1 MPVRICS
8 CTAAKCPIAKPLPV
22 CVLFCHPAAYQG
34 RIPVTFGN
42 CTPRA
47 SLGGSCWREQ
57 GKDTCICHSE
67 AIYNLWAWFK
77 TYHFFFL
84 AAENI
89 PILLTK
95 ESGVYSALV
104 KNPLT
109 HVRDKFAPKDS
120 KESSQSSLAC
130 KESLL
135 LLKSILRQN
144 VFSPAQLAN
153 STGWYWVVSRTISL
167 QLLLFT
173 FLFSNHHPTWL
184 YGSCLSSAAQP
195 LPDMEWRKTIS
206 WFFPPHASASPGL
219 LPEQHQAQAYHQT
232 VKLQKFSQLT
242 ESVET

>member
-1 MPVRICS
+1 MQLHSSQMSHSKALTCVRAVLPPRCLPGENS
-8 CTAAKCPIAKPLPV
+8 CNIWELHTSSI
-22 CVLFCHPAAYQG
+22 
-34 RIPVTFGN
+34 
-42 CTPRA
+42 
-47 SLGGSCWREQ
+47 LGGKLLERAGEGHLYLPLRSNIQ
-57 GKDTCICHSE
+57 LVSLIS
-67 AIYNLWAWFK
+67 NLS
-77 TYHFFFL
+77 FFFL

-206 WFFPPHASASPGL
+206 WFFPPMLQPALASYLSNTRL
-219 LPEQHQAQAYHQT
+219 
-232 VKLQKFSQLT
+232 KLTTRL
-242 ESVET
+242 